1 MRLSSPGGED
11 GGTVGPCG
19 RNSDL
24 RALPCGLSLCFP
36 SPSLQGDFRQTL
48 SGHPVWRV
56 PVLACLPCSG
66 LRLPRSISVT
76 LGRSA
81 WRGDGTV
88 PEIPRPPAVP
98 VWSAVSL
105 PLTWGRDR
113 LPAHSRRPS
122 TQGDFPTAMRSSFW
136 PGEHSS
142 PTLAPA
148 AGGHFLGSPQT
159 LFLRLGVMKSSNT

>member
-1 MRLSSPGGED
+1 MAPWVPA
-11 GGTVGPCG
+11 GGTQTSEP
-19 RNSDL
+19 
-24 RALPCGLSLCFP
+24 LPCGLSLCPP
-36 SPSLQGDFRQTL
+36 SPSLQGDFLKAL
-48 SGHPVWRV
+48 SRRPVWRV
-56 PVLACLPCSG
+56 PVPACPPCSG
-66 LRLPRSISVT
+66 LCPPRSISVT

-88 PEIPRPPAVP
+88 PELPRPPAVP
-98 VWSAVSL
+98 VPSAVSL

-113 LPAHSRRPS
+113 LPAHSSRPS

-142 PTLAPA
+142 PAPAPA
-148 AGGHFLGSPQT
+148 AGGSFLGSPQT